1 MNVVNEYAGSSRG
14 APGADPSPAFSNENV
29 SRAMQQLLRF
39 LDEGKEIRLTE
50 ALNEITCPADLK
62 IKKEGG
68 RYIVLDYT
76 VSCREPELSVYS
88 INEVMD
94 LLELA
99 VENLWGIGVDGKP
112 YDPIRNQFYDIE
124 TTG

>member
-1 MNVVNEYAGSSRG
+1 MSAVNEYAGSSRG
-14 APGADPSPAFSNENV
+14 APGADLSPAFSNENV

-50 ALNEITCPADLK
+50 IINEITYPADLK
-62 IKKEGG
+62 IKKEGD

-76 VSCREPELSVYS
+76 LSCREPEREVYS

-94 LLELA
+94 VLGLA
-99 VENLWGIGVDGKP
+99 VEDRWGIGVDGKP